1 MSNTTEVDLNE
12 GVQII
17 LARMKTN
24 PEEFFDEGGRWRWI
38 FKETLREVLT
48 EIEKA
53 ALFEGLK
60 HVRRMEITAKAA
72 ATVLRDEEQEK
83 QEEFEGLKQVRRMEI
98 TAKAAATV
106 LRDEEQEKQEEFE
119 RAYQAGLGKSA
130 RIGSVISGGTLTA
143 ATGPI
148 YNQASLKVEGGRI
161 K

>member
-24 PEEFFDEGGRWRWI
+24 PEEFFDDGGRWRWI

-72 ATVLRDEEQEK
+72 STVLRADERDEQEA
-83 QEEFEGLKQVRRMEI
+83 
-98 TAKAAATV
+98 TA
-106 LRDEEQEKQEEFE
+106 EME

-130 RIGSVISGGTLTA
+130 RISATIGGGTLTA

>member
-72 ATVLRDEEQEK
+72 STVLRAD
-83 QEEFEGLKQVRRMEI
+83 
-98 TAKAAATV
+98 
-106 LRDEEQEKQEEFE
+106 EQEKQEEFE

-130 RIGSVISGGTLTA
+130 RIGSVISGGTLTTTA
-143 ATGPI
+143 ASSYG
-148 YNQASLKVEGGRI
+148 QALMKAEGGRI